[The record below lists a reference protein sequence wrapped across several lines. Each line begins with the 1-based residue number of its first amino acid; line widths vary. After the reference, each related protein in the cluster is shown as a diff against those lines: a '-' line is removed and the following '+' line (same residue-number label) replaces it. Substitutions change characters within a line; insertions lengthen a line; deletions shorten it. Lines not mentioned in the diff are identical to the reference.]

1 VACASKNPHDKITR
15 IAKQEKGTK
24 ELMPTTTHEE
34 IRFGGLI
41 IRYLVTPQASGG
53 SIAMFEFEVAPGAKV
68 PAAHSHDAYEETAY
82 GLEGI
87 LTYTVNGQTMEG
99 RAGDSVLIPRGAIHR
114 FENLHSTP
122 ARVLAII
129 TPGLLGPEYFRE
141 IAAVLQSTPP
151 GTPPNPAA
159 IGEIMRRHG
168 LTPAP

>member
-1 VACASKNPHDKITR
+1 
-15 IAKQEKGTK
+15 
-24 ELMPTTTHEE
+24 MPTPPHQESRRGGLV
-34 IRFGGLI
+34 IRFLIDGL
-41 IRYLVTPQASGG
+41 AAGG
-53 SIAMFEFEVAPGAKV
+53 SVAMFEFEVAPGAKV

-99 RAGDSVLIPRGAIHR
+99 RPGDSVLIPRGVIHR

-122 ARVLAII
+122 AKALAI
-129 TPGLLGPEYFRE
+129 TPPGLLGPDYFRE

-168 LTPAP
+168 LTPA